1 MRNQRS
7 VWVSLAVSLAV
18 LLTACGGSDSSES
31 TDEEVVTEETEAPAA
46 AEDAGPTPADIALE
60 RVAAL
65 SQPVTA
71 LDLGTAPTS
80 VPENKTVFYI
90 TCSVPVCAEIGSGVA
105 DAVKALASKGW
116 TIKTTSHQDTPD
128 TVAAAFDAAIAAKP
142 DVVMTSGNPREW
154 FKSQLATLTDMGV
167 PVISWSIPEPFEPGN
182 GISVN
187 ILSGDDYF
195 YYGVIMAD
203 YAFANSPNK
212 NILFVGLP
220 VFPVLA
226 LVQEG
231 FKAEIELICPD
242 CTVKFQEIG
251 LADLG
256 TNLPGQMVSAL
267 QADPSLDHI
276 AYAFGGM
283 MFGVPEA
290 LEAAGLVNQAQAVS
304 QAGSPMNFQ
313 FIANGKH
320 QTGEFALASGLLG
333 WRAVDIAITIF
344 TDGSISKSPAVEG
357 IFGKTDIGLSGLPRQ
372 ILTKSTV
379 KDPTALWPG
388 VEGFQDLFLKRWGLK

>member
-1 MRNQRS
+1 MKRKTL
-7 VWVSLAVSLAV
+7 VAALAALGLVV
-18 LLTACGGSDSSES
+18 VTACGGSSDDTATED
-31 TDEEVVTEETEAPAA
+31 TVATEETTAEATG
-46 AEDAGPTPADIALE
+46 ESPADIALA
-60 RVAAL
+60 RVEAL
-65 SQPVTA
+65 SQPVTE
-71 LDLGTAPTS
+71 LDLGPAPTS
-80 VPENKTVFYI
+80 IPENKTVFYI
-90 TCSVPVCAEIGSGVA
+90 TCSVPVCAEIGSGVEE
-105 DAVKALASKGW
+105 AVAALADKGW

-154 FKSQLATLTDMGV
+154 FQTQLDTLQEMNV
-167 PVISWSIPEPFEPGN
+167 PVISWSIPEPFEPGG
-182 GISVN
+182 GIAVN

-195 YYGVIMAD
+195 YYGVVMAD
-203 YAFANSPNK
+203 YAYANSPNK

-220 VFPVLA
+220 VFPVLS
-226 LVQEG
+226 LVQDG
-231 FKAEIELICPD
+231 FKAEIELICPE

-267 QADPSLDHI
+267 QADPNLDFI

-290 LEAAGLVNQAQAVS
+290 LEAAGLVDQAKAVS

-313 FIANGKH
+313 FIADGKH

-333 WRAVDIAITIF
+333 WRAVDIAITLF
-344 TDGSISKSPAVEG
+344 TDGTISKSPAVEG
-357 IFGKTDIGLSGLPRQ
+357 IFDKTDIGLNGLPRQ
-372 ILTKSTV
+372 ILTQPTV

-388 VEGFQDLFLKRWGLK
+388 IEGFQDLFKQRWGLS

>member
-1 MRNQRS
+1 MKRKTL
-7 VWVSLAVSLAV
+7 VAALAALGLVV
-18 LLTACGGSDSSES
+18 VTACGGSSDDTATED
-31 TDEEVVTEETEAPAA
+31 TVATEETTAEATG
-46 AEDAGPTPADIALE
+46 ESPADIALA
-60 RVAAL
+60 RVEAL
-65 SQPVTA
+65 SQPVTE
-71 LDLGTAPTS
+71 LDLGPAPTS
-80 VPENKTVFYI
+80 IPENKTVFYI
-90 TCSVPVCAEIGSGVA
+90 TCSVPVCAEIGSGVEE
-105 DAVKALASKGW
+105 AVAALADKGW

-154 FKSQLATLTDMGV
+154 FQTQLDTLQEMNV
-167 PVISWSIPEPFEPGN
+167 PVISWSIPEPFEPGG
-182 GISVN
+182 GIAVN

-195 YYGVIMAD
+195 YYGVVMAD
-203 YAFANSPNK
+203 YAYATSANK

-220 VFPVLA
+220 VFPVLS
-226 LVQEG
+226 LVQDG
-231 FKAEIELICPD
+231 FKAEIELICPE

-267 QADPSLDHI
+267 QADPNLDFI

-290 LEAAGLVNQAQAVS
+290 LEAAGLVNQAKAVS

-313 FIANGKH
+313 FIADGKH

-333 WRAVDIAITIF
+333 WRAVDIAITLF
-344 TDGSISKSPAVEG
+344 TDGTISKSPAVEG
-357 IFGKTDIGLSGLPRQ
+357 IFDKTDIGLNGLPRQ
-372 ILTKSTV
+372 ILTQPTV

-388 VEGFQDLFLKRWGLK
+388 VEGFQDLFKKRWGLS

>member
-1 MRNQRS
+1 MKRKTL
-7 VWVSLAVSLAV
+7 VAALAALGLVV
-18 LLTACGGSDSSES
+18 VTACGGSSDDTATED
-31 TDEEVVTEETEAPAA
+31 TVATEETTAEATG
-46 AEDAGPTPADIALE
+46 ESPADIALA
-60 RVAAL
+60 RVEAL
-65 SQPVTA
+65 SQPVTE
-71 LDLGTAPTS
+71 LDLGPAPTS
-80 VPENKTVFYI
+80 IPENKTVFYI
-90 TCSVPVCAEIGSGVA
+90 TCSVPVCAEIGSGVEE
-105 DAVKALASKGW
+105 AVAALADKGW

-154 FKSQLATLTDMGV
+154 FQTQLDTLQEMNV
-167 PVISWSIPEPFEPGN
+167 PVISWSIPEPFEPGG
-182 GISVN
+182 GIAVN

-195 YYGVIMAD
+195 YYGVVMAD
-203 YAFANSPNK
+203 YAYANSPNK

-220 VFPVLA
+220 VFPVLS
-226 LVQEG
+226 LVQDG
-231 FKAEIELICPD
+231 FKAEIELICPE

-267 QADPSLDHI
+267 QADPNLDFI

-290 LEAAGLVNQAQAVS
+290 LEAAGLVNQAKAVS

-313 FIANGKH
+313 FIADGKH

-333 WRAVDIAITIF
+333 WRAVDIAITLF
-344 TDGSISKSPAVEG
+344 TDGTISKSPAVEG
-357 IFGKTDIGLSGLPRQ
+357 IFDKTDIGLNGLPRQ
-372 ILTKSTV
+372 ILTQPTV

-388 VEGFQDLFLKRWGLK
+388 VEGFQDLFKKRWGLS

>member
-1 MRNQRS
+1 MKIS
-7 VWVSLAVSLAV
+7 KLVALAAVASLATLS
-18 LLTACGGSDSSES
+18 ACGGSDSSS
-31 TDEEVVTEETEAPAA
+31 DEAVTEETSAPAA
-46 AEDAGPTPADIALE
+46 EEGPEVAAAATALA
-60 RVAAL
+60 RVEAL
-65 SQPVTA
+65 SQPVSE
-71 LDLGTAPTS
+71 LDLGAAPAS
-80 VPENKTVFYI
+80 IPENKTVFYI

-105 DAVKALASKGW
+105 EAVEALSSKGW

-154 FKSQLATLTDMGV
+154 FKPQLDTLVEMGI

-182 GISVN
+182 GIAVN

-195 YYGVIMAD
+195 YYGVVMAD
-203 YAFANSPNK
+203 YAYANSPNK

-231 FKAEIELICPD
+231 FKAEIELICPE
-242 CTVKFQEIG
+242 CTVKFSEIG
-251 LADLG
+251 LGDLG

-267 QADPSLDHI
+267 QADPTLDFI

-290 LEAAGLVNQAQAVS
+290 LDAAGLVDQAQAVS

-313 FIANGKH
+313 FIADGKH
-320 QTGEFALASGLLG
+320 QSGEFALASGLLG
-333 WRAVDIAITIF
+333 WRAVDIAITLF
-344 TDGSISKSPAVEG
+344 NDGSISKSPALEG
-357 IFGKTDIGLSGLPRQ
+357 IFGKTDIGLNGLPRH
-372 ILTKSTV
+372 ILTAPTV
-379 KDPTALWPG
+379 SDPTALWSG
-388 VEGFQDLFLKRWGLK
+388 VDGFQDNFLKRWNLG

>member
-1 MRNQRS
+1 MKRKTL
-7 VWVSLAVSLAV
+7 VAALAALGLVV
-18 LLTACGGSDSSES
+18 VTACGGSSDDTATED
-31 TDEEVVTEETEAPAA
+31 TVATEETTAEATG
-46 AEDAGPTPADIALE
+46 ESPADIALA
-60 RVAAL
+60 RVEAL
-65 SQPVTA
+65 SQPVTE
-71 LDLGTAPTS
+71 LDLGPAPTS
-80 VPENKTVFYI
+80 IPENKTVFYI
-90 TCSVPVCAEIGSGVA
+90 TCSVPVCAEIGSGVEE
-105 DAVKALASKGW
+105 AVAALASKGW

-154 FKSQLATLTDMGV
+154 FQTQLDTLQEMNV
-167 PVISWSIPEPFEPGN
+167 PVISWSIPEPFEPGG
-182 GISVN
+182 GIAVN

-195 YYGVIMAD
+195 YYGVVMAD
-203 YAFANSPNK
+203 YAYANSPNK

-220 VFPVLA
+220 VFPVLS
-226 LVQEG
+226 LVQDG
-231 FKAEIELICPD
+231 FKAEIELICPE

-267 QADPSLDHI
+267 QADPNLDFI

-290 LEAAGLVNQAQAVS
+290 LEAAGLVDQAKAVS

-313 FIANGKH
+313 FIADGKH

-333 WRAVDIAITIF
+333 WRAVDIAITLF
-344 TDGSISKSPAVEG
+344 TDGTISKSPAVEG
-357 IFGKTDIGLSGLPRQ
+357 IFDKTDIGLNGLPRQ
-372 ILTKSTV
+372 ILTQPTV

-388 VEGFQDLFLKRWGLK
+388 IEGFQDLFKQRWGLS

>member
-1 MRNQRS
+1 MKRKTLGAA
-7 VWVSLAVSLAV
+7 LAALGLVV
-18 LLTACGGSDSSES
+18 VTACGGSSDD
-31 TDEEVVTEETEAPAA
+31 TATEETVATEETTAEATG
-46 AEDAGPTPADIALE
+46 ESPADIALA
-60 RVAAL
+60 RVEAL
-65 SQPVTA
+65 SQPVTE
-71 LDLGTAPTS
+71 LDLGPAPTS
-80 VPENKTVFYI
+80 IPENKTVFYI
-90 TCSVPVCAEIGSGVA
+90 TCSVPVCAEIGSGVEE
-105 DAVKALASKGW
+105 AVAALASKGW

-154 FKSQLATLTDMGV
+154 FQTQLDTLESMNI
-167 PVISWSIPEPFEPGN
+167 PVVSWSIPEPFEPGN
-182 GISVN
+182 GIAVN

-195 YYGVIMAD
+195 YYGVVMAD
-203 YAFANSPNK
+203 YAYANSPNK

-220 VFPVLA
+220 VFPVLS
-226 LVQEG
+226 LVQDG
-231 FKAEIELICPD
+231 FKAEIELICPE

-267 QADPSLDHI
+267 QADPNLDFI

-290 LEAAGLVNQAQAVS
+290 LEAAGLVDQAKAVS

-313 FIANGKH
+313 FIADGKH

-333 WRAVDIAITIF
+333 WRAVDIAITLF
-344 TDGSISKSPAVEG
+344 TDGTISKSPAIEG
-357 IFGKTDIGLSGLPRQ
+357 IFDKTDIGLNGLPRQ
-372 ILTKSTV
+372 ILTQPTV

-388 VEGFQDLFLKRWGLK
+388 VEGFQDLFKKRWGLS

>member
-1 MRNQRS
+1 MKRKTL
-7 VWVSLAVSLAV
+7 VAALAALGLVV
-18 LLTACGGSDSSES
+18 VTACGGSSDDTATED
-31 TDEEVVTEETEAPAA
+31 TVATEETTAEATG
-46 AEDAGPTPADIALE
+46 ESPADIALA
-60 RVAAL
+60 RVEAL
-65 SQPVTA
+65 SQPVTE
-71 LDLGTAPTS
+71 LDLGPAPAS
-80 VPENKTVFYI
+80 IPENKTVFYI
-90 TCSVPVCAEIGSGVA
+90 TCSVPVCAEIGSGVEE
-105 DAVKALASKGW
+105 AVAALADKGW

-154 FKSQLATLTDMGV
+154 FQTQLDTLESMNI
-167 PVISWSIPEPFEPGN
+167 PVVSWSIPEPFEPGS
-182 GISVN
+182 GIAVN

-195 YYGVIMAD
+195 YYGVVMAD
-203 YAFANSPNK
+203 YAYATSANK

-220 VFPVLA
+220 VFPVLS
-226 LVQEG
+226 LVQDG
-231 FKAEIELICPD
+231 FKAEIELICPE

-267 QADPSLDHI
+267 QADPNLDFI

-290 LEAAGLVNQAQAVS
+290 LEAAGLVDQAKAVS

-313 FIANGKH
+313 FIADGKH

-333 WRAVDIAITIF
+333 WRAVDIAITLF
-344 TDGSISKSPAVEG
+344 TDGTISKSPAVEG
-357 IFGKTDIGLSGLPRQ
+357 IFDKTDIGLNGLPRQ
-372 ILTKSTV
+372 ILTQPTV

-388 VEGFQDLFLKRWGLK
+388 IEGFQDLFKQRWGLS

>member
-1 MRNQRS
+1 MKISRMFAG
-7 VWVSLAVSLAV
+7 VAVAALATM
-18 LLTACGGSDSSES
+18 TACSNGSDSSS
-31 TDEEVVTEETEAPAA
+31 EEPATQETTAPAIEEGPEVA
-46 AEDAGPTPADIALE
+46 AAQAALA
-60 RVAAL
+60 RVEAL
-65 SQPVTA
+65 SQPVSE
-71 LDLGTAPTS
+71 LDLGPAPAS
-80 VPENKTVFYI
+80 IPENKTVFYI

-105 DAVKALASKGW
+105 EAVKALAAKGW
-116 TIKTTSHQDTPD
+116 SIKTTSHQDTPD

-154 FKSQLATLTDMGV
+154 FKPQLDTLVKMGI
-167 PVISWSIPEPFEPGN
+167 PVVSWSIPEPFEPGD
-182 GISVN
+182 GIAVN
-187 ILSGDDYF
+187 ILTGDDYF

-203 YAFANSPNK
+203 YAYAKSANK

-220 VFPVLA
+220 IFPVLA

-231 FKAEIELICPD
+231 FKTEIETICPE
-242 CTVKFQEIG
+242 CTVQFSEIG

-267 QADPSLDHI
+267 QADPTLDFI

-290 LEAAGLVNQAQAVS
+290 LDAAGLVDQAQAVS

-313 FIANGKH
+313 FIADGKH

-333 WRAVDIAITIF
+333 WRAVDIAITLF
-344 TDGSISKSPAVEG
+344 NDGSISKSPALEG
-357 IFGKTDIGLSGLPRQ
+357 FFGKTDIGLSGLPRQ
-372 ILTKSTV
+372 ILTKATV
-379 KDPTALWPG
+379 KNPTSLWSG
-388 VEGFQDLFLKRWGLK
+388 VDGFQDIFLKRWKLK

>member
-1 MRNQRS
+1 MKRKTL
-7 VWVSLAVSLAV
+7 VAALAALGLVV
-18 LLTACGGSDSSES
+18 VTACGGSSDDTATED
-31 TDEEVVTEETEAPAA
+31 TVATEETTAEATG
-46 AEDAGPTPADIALE
+46 ESPADIALA
-60 RVAAL
+60 RVEAL
-65 SQPVTA
+65 SQPVTE
-71 LDLGTAPTS
+71 LDLGPAPTS
-80 VPENKTVFYI
+80 IPENKTVFYI
-90 TCSVPVCAEIGSGVA
+90 TCSVPVCAEIGSGVEE
-105 DAVKALASKGW
+105 AVAALASKGW

-154 FKSQLATLTDMGV
+154 FQTQLDTLQEMNV
-167 PVISWSIPEPFEPGN
+167 PVISWSIPEPFEPGG
-182 GISVN
+182 GIAVN

-195 YYGVIMAD
+195 YYGVVMAD
-203 YAFANSPNK
+203 YAYANSPNK

-220 VFPVLA
+220 VFPVLS
-226 LVQEG
+226 LVQDG
-231 FKAEIELICPD
+231 FKAEIELICPE

-267 QADPSLDHI
+267 QADPNLDFI

-290 LEAAGLVNQAQAVS
+290 LEAAGLVNQAKAVS

-313 FIANGKH
+313 FIADGKH

-333 WRAVDIAITIF
+333 WRAVDIAITLF
-344 TDGSISKSPAVEG
+344 TDGTISKSPAVEG
-357 IFGKTDIGLSGLPRQ
+357 IFDKTDIGLNGLPRQ
-372 ILTKSTV
+372 ILTQPTV

-388 VEGFQDLFLKRWGLK
+388 VEGFQDLFKKRWGLS

>member
-1 MRNQRS
+1 MKRKTL
-7 VWVSLAVSLAV
+7 VAALAALGLVV
-18 LLTACGGSDSSES
+18 VTACGGSSDDTATED
-31 TDEEVVTEETEAPAA
+31 TVATEETTAEATG
-46 AEDAGPTPADIALE
+46 ESPADIALA
-60 RVAAL
+60 RVEAL
-65 SQPVTA
+65 SQPVTE
-71 LDLGTAPTS
+71 LDLGPAPAS
-80 VPENKTVFYI
+80 IPENKTVFYI
-90 TCSVPVCAEIGSGVA
+90 TCSVPVCAEIGSGVEE
-105 DAVKALASKGW
+105 AVAALADKGW

-154 FKSQLATLTDMGV
+154 FQTQLDTLESMNI
-167 PVISWSIPEPFEPGN
+167 PVVSWSIPEPFEPGN
-182 GISVN
+182 GIAVN

-195 YYGVIMAD
+195 YYGVVMAD
-203 YAFANSPNK
+203 YAYANSPNK

-220 VFPVLA
+220 VFPVLS
-226 LVQEG
+226 LVQDG
-231 FKAEIELICPD
+231 FKAEIELICPE

-267 QADPSLDHI
+267 QADPNLDFI

-290 LEAAGLVNQAQAVS
+290 LEAAGLVDQAKAVS

-313 FIANGKH
+313 FIADGKH

-333 WRAVDIAITIF
+333 WRAVDIAITLF
-344 TDGSISKSPAVEG
+344 TDGTISKSPAIEG
-357 IFGKTDIGLSGLPRQ
+357 IFDKTDIGLNGLPRQ
-372 ILTKSTV
+372 ILTQPTV

-388 VEGFQDLFLKRWGLK
+388 IEGFQDLFKQRWGLS

>member
-1 MRNQRS
+1 MKRKTL
-7 VWVSLAVSLAV
+7 VAALAALGLVV
-18 LLTACGGSDSSES
+18 VTACGGSSDDTATED
-31 TDEEVVTEETEAPAA
+31 TVATEETTAEATG
-46 AEDAGPTPADIALE
+46 ESPADIALA
-60 RVAAL
+60 RVEAL
-65 SQPVTA
+65 SQPVTE
-71 LDLGTAPTS
+71 LDLGPAPTS
-80 VPENKTVFYI
+80 IPENKTVFYI
-90 TCSVPVCAEIGSGVA
+90 TCSVPVCAEIGSGVEE
-105 DAVKALASKGW
+105 AVAALADKGW

-154 FKSQLATLTDMGV
+154 FQTQLDTLQEMNV
-167 PVISWSIPEPFEPGN
+167 PVISWSIPEPFEPGG
-182 GISVN
+182 GIAVN

-195 YYGVIMAD
+195 YYGVVMAD
-203 YAFANSPNK
+203 YAYATSANK

-220 VFPVLA
+220 VFPVLS
-226 LVQEG
+226 LVQDG
-231 FKAEIELICPD
+231 FKAEIELICPE

-267 QADPSLDHI
+267 QADPNLDFI

-290 LEAAGLVNQAQAVS
+290 LEAAGLVNQAKAVS

-313 FIANGKH
+313 FIADGKH

-333 WRAVDIAITIF
+333 WRAVDIAITLF
-344 TDGSISKSPAVEG
+344 TDGTISKSPAVEG
-357 IFGKTDIGLSGLPRQ
+357 IFDKTDIGLNGLPRQ
-372 ILTKSTV
+372 ILTQPTV

-388 VEGFQDLFLKRWGLK
+388 VEGFQDLFKQRWGLS

>member
-1 MRNQRS
+1 MKRKTL
-7 VWVSLAVSLAV
+7 VAALAALGLVV
-18 LLTACGGSDSSES
+18 VTACGGSSDDTATED
-31 TDEEVVTEETEAPAA
+31 TVATEETTAEATG
-46 AEDAGPTPADIALE
+46 ESPADIALA
-60 RVAAL
+60 RVEAL
-65 SQPVTA
+65 SQPVTE
-71 LDLGTAPTS
+71 LDLGPAPAS
-80 VPENKTVFYI
+80 IPENKTVFYI
-90 TCSVPVCAEIGSGVA
+90 TCSVPVCAEIGSGVEE
-105 DAVKALASKGW
+105 AVAALADKGW

-154 FKSQLATLTDMGV
+154 FQTQLDTLESMNI
-167 PVISWSIPEPFEPGN
+167 PVVSWSIPEPFEPGN
-182 GISVN
+182 GIAVN

-195 YYGVIMAD
+195 YYGVVMAD
-203 YAFANSPNK
+203 YAYATSANK

-220 VFPVLA
+220 VFPVLS
-226 LVQEG
+226 LVQDG
-231 FKAEIELICPD
+231 FKAEIELICPE

-267 QADPSLDHI
+267 QADPNLDFI

-290 LEAAGLVNQAQAVS
+290 LEAAGLVDQAKAVS

-313 FIANGKH
+313 FIADGKH
-320 QTGEFALASGLLG
+320 QSGEFALASGLLG
-333 WRAVDIAITIF
+333 WRAVDIAITLF
-344 TDGSISKSPAVEG
+344 TDGTISKSPAIEG
-357 IFGKTDIGLSGLPRQ
+357 IFDKTDIGLNGLPRQ
-372 ILTKSTV
+372 ILTQPTV

-388 VEGFQDLFLKRWGLK
+388 IEGFQDLFKQRWGLS

>member
-1 MRNQRS
+1 MKRKTL
-7 VWVSLAVSLAV
+7 VAALAALGLVV
-18 LLTACGGSDSSES
+18 VTACGGSSDDTATED
-31 TDEEVVTEETEAPAA
+31 TVATEETTAEATG
-46 AEDAGPTPADIALE
+46 ESPADIALA
-60 RVAAL
+60 RVEAL
-65 SQPVTA
+65 SQPVTE
-71 LDLGTAPTS
+71 LDLGPAPAS
-80 VPENKTVFYI
+80 IPENKTVFYI
-90 TCSVPVCAEIGSGVA
+90 TCSVPVCAEIGSGVEE
-105 DAVKALASKGW
+105 AVAALASKGW

-154 FKSQLATLTDMGV
+154 FQTQLDTLESMNI
-167 PVISWSIPEPFEPGN
+167 PVVSWSIPEPFEPGS
-182 GISVN
+182 GIAVN

-195 YYGVIMAD
+195 YYGVVMAD
-203 YAFANSPNK
+203 YAYANSPNK

-220 VFPVLA
+220 VFPVLS
-226 LVQEG
+226 LVQDG
-231 FKAEIELICPD
+231 FKAEIELICPE

-267 QADPSLDHI
+267 QADPNLDFI

-290 LEAAGLVNQAQAVS
+290 LEAAGLVDQAKAVS

-313 FIANGKH
+313 FIADGKH

-333 WRAVDIAITIF
+333 WRAVDIAITLF
-344 TDGSISKSPAVEG
+344 TDGTISKSPAVEG
-357 IFGKTDIGLSGLPRQ
+357 IFDKTDIGLNGLPRQ
-372 ILTKSTV
+372 ILTQPTV

-388 VEGFQDLFLKRWGLK
+388 IEGFQELFKQRWGLS